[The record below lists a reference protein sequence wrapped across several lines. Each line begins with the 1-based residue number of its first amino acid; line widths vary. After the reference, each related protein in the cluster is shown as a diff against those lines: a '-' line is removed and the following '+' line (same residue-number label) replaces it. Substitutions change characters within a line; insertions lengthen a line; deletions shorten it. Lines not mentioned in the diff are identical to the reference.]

1 MHIHRTLSTNPRKTG
16 TVSSAALK
24 GLASSF
30 TRGWRA
36 SVRFAL
42 LAGSLTGAFLL
53 LTGCSSNPHSP
64 AEKYI
69 LVAANT
75 KVQYWQTALAGLNH
89 AATEMQVKAEMQGP
103 DGHDPQAEHDAFRRA
118 IAQKPAGIMVSVSD
132 ANVIGPDI
140 EAALNAGIPVITM
153 DSDAPSSK
161 RLFFIGTDNYN
172 AGVLGG
178 NLASKLL
185 NGKGSVVIYRL
196 PNQNNQKDRLSG
208 YQAAFSAHPE
218 IKVSQVIDLQDQ
230 PDISGFAY
238 DTTKKMIDSKTNVNA
253 FVCLESRSCGG
264 VADAVNRAGMAGKVV
279 IVAMDTDSETLD
291 WMQKG
296 VTSATIAQKP
306 FTMGYYGAKLLGD
319 LHLHPPKP
327 LISDWSDN
335 ANAPIPTFVDTGSFI
350 VDKSSVSSFLQQNKA
365 ATSGQ

>member
-1 MHIHRTLSTNPRKTG
+1 
-16 TVSSAALK
+16 
-24 GLASSF
+24 
-30 TRGWRA
+30 
-36 SVRFAL
+36 
-42 LAGSLTGAFLL
+42 
-53 LTGCSSNPHSP
+53 
-64 AEKYI
+64 
-69 LVAANT
+69 
-75 KVQYWQTALAGLNH
+75 
-89 AATEMQVKAEMQGP
+89 
-103 DGHDPQAEHDAFRRA
+103 
-118 IAQKPAGIMVSVSD
+118 MVSVAD
-132 ANVIGPDI
+132 ANVLGPDI
-140 EAALNAGIPVITM
+140 DAAMQAGIPVITM

-185 NGKGSVVIYRL
+185 NGRGTVVIYRL
-196 PNQNNQKDRLSG
+196 PNQTNQKDRLSG
-208 YQAAFSAHPE
+208 YQAAFSAHPD
-218 IKVSQVIDLQDQ
+218 IKVSQIIDLQDQ

-238 DTTKKMIDSKTNVNA
+238 DTTKKMLDSKTNVNA

-264 VADAVNRAGMAGKVV
+264 VADAVSRAGMAGKTV

-319 LHLHPPKP
+319 LHLHPPSP
-327 LISDWSDN
+327 LLNNWGDN
-335 ANAPIPTFVDTGSFI
+335 PNAPIPTFVDTGSFV
-350 VDKSSVSSFLQQNKA
+350 VDKAGVSAFQQQNTA

>member
-1 MHIHRTLSTNPRKTG
+1 MPIHRTLL
-16 TVSSAALK
+16 AA
-24 GLASSF
+24 
-30 TRGWRA
+30 
-36 SVRFAL
+36 
-42 LAGSLTGAFLL
+42 SLTAGALCL
-53 LTGCSSNPHSP
+53 LTGCYSEPH
-64 AEKYI
+64 AADEKYI

-89 AATEMQVKAEMQGP
+89 AATEMKVKAEIQGP
-103 DGHDPQAEHDAFRRA
+103 DGHDAQAEHDAFRRA
-118 IAQKPAGIMVSVSD
+118 VAEKPSGIMVSVAD
-132 ANVIGPDI
+132 ANILGPDI
-140 EAALNAGIPVITM
+140 DAAMQQGIPVITM

-161 RLFFIGTDNYN
+161 RLFFVGTDNYN

-178 NLASKLL
+178 NLAAKLL
-185 NGKGSVVIYRL
+185 NGQGSVVVYKL
-196 PNQNNQKDRLSG
+196 PNQINQKDRLSG
-208 YQAAFSAHPE
+208 YEAAFSTHSGIHIMQA
-218 IKVSQVIDLQDQ
+218 IDLQDQ

-238 DTTKKMIDSKTNVNA
+238 DTTKKMLDSKTKVDA

-264 VADAVNRAGMAGKVV
+264 VADAVQRAGMAGKTV

-296 VTSATIAQKP
+296 VTSATVAQRP

-327 LISDWSDN
+327 LIQNYADM

-350 VDKSSVSSFLQQNKA
+350 VDKSSVASFLQANKA
-365 ATSGQ
+365 AAGQ

>member
-1 MHIHRTLSTNPRKTG
+1 MHINRTLY
-16 TVSSAALK
+16 AA
-24 GLASSF
+24 
-30 TRGWRA
+30 
-36 SVRFAL
+36 
-42 LAGSLTGAFLL
+42 SLTGALLL
-53 LTGCSSNPHSP
+53 LTGCSSNPHAPS
-64 AEKYI
+64 EKYI

-89 AATEMQVKAEMQGP
+89 AASEMQVKAEMQGP

-118 IAQKPAGIMVSVSD
+118 MAQKPTGIMVSVSD
-132 ANVIGPDI
+132 ASVISPDI
-140 EAALNAGIPVITM
+140 DAAMQAGVPVITM

-185 NGKGSVVIYRL
+185 NGKGNVVIYRL
-196 PNQNNQKDRLSG
+196 PNQSNQKDRLSG

-218 IKVSQVIDLQDQ
+218 IKVSQIIDLQDQ

-238 DTTKKMIDSKTNVNA
+238 DTTKKMIDSKANVNA

-264 VADAVNRAGMAGKVV
+264 VADAVSRAGLAGKTV

-306 FTMGYYGAKLLGD
+306 FTMAYFGAKLLGD
-319 LHLHPPKP
+319 IHLHPPSP
-327 LISDWSDN
+327 LLNNWGDN
-335 ANAPIPTFVDTGSFI
+335 ATAPIPTFVDTGSFI
-350 VDKSSVSSFLQQNKA
+350 VDKGSLASFQQANKA